1 MNIVIAP
8 DSFKGSA
15 SAKEIAGFIKNGILT
30 VDPSTNCMSLPIS
43 DGGEGFCDAML
54 AISGGERFSMQVVG
68 ADGHQQDA
76 SWAKLLDGTAIIEL
90 AQASGHI
97 SSYQDLN
104 AMSTTTYGTGEL
116 IHAAIESGSRNIIVG
131 LGGSASTDG
140 GMGLLQAL
148 GISFKDKAGRELGYG
163 GGELA
168 NLHEID
174 ITGLDPQVKE
184 CEFIVACDVNNPL
197 TGQNGAAEIFG
208 PQKGATPEM
217 VNELDNNLANFAI
230 KARPFVEQDLSALP
244 GAGAAGGTCFG
255 LMVFCGAAMKRGIDV
270 ILDKANFEDLL
281 KDADLVITGEG
292 CIDEQTI
299 FGKAPIGVALRVKE
313 AFPQLPVIAVCGY
326 KGPGAEK
333 VLNYGVDEIVEINT
347 SISKNCAMKKVKE
360 LTERAAAKIM
370 TKFVKKEV
378 IVLPL

>member
-15 SAKEIAGFIKNGILT
+15 SAKEIAVYIKNGILA
-30 VDPSTNCMSLPIS
+30 VDPSANCVSLPIS

-54 AISGGERFSMQVVG
+54 AISGGERFTIPVIG
-68 ADGHQQDA
+68 ADGYRQNA

-90 AQASGHI
+90 AQASGLN

-116 IHAAIESGSRNIIVG
+116 IRAAIESGSRNIIVG

-148 GISFKDKAGRELGYG
+148 GISFKDKAGKELGYG

-168 NLHEID
+168 NLHKID
-174 ITGLDPQVKE
+174 IAGLDPQVKE

-197 TGQNGAAEIFG
+197 TGKNGAAEIFG

-217 VNELDNNLANFAI
+217 VRELDTNLSNFAI
-230 KARPFVEQDLSALP
+230 KARQFVEQDLSDLP

-255 LMVFCGAAMKRGIDV
+255 LMVFCGAVMKRGIDV
-270 ILDKANFEDLL
+270 ILDKANFENLL
-281 KDADLVITGEG
+281 KGANLVITGEG

-313 AFPQLPVIAVCGY
+313 VFPQLPVVAICGY

-347 SISKNCAMKKVKE
+347 SIPNNCAMKKVKE
-360 LTERAAAKIM
+360 LTEQAAAKIM
-370 TKFVKKEV
+370 TKYLAEEI
-378 IVLPL
+378 IVLSK